1 MPSSFSACSNRIA
14 RMPPVAPV
22 TPMTIRF
29 GRGGEKRRIG
39 SAGRGGTP
47 DGEPEVCVLLAN
59 EMNG

>member
-1 MPSSFSACSNRIA
+1 
-14 RMPPVAPV
+14 MPPVAPV